1 MQVLT
6 RIMSTETGYLSIQ
19 QGARVAL
26 MVNSLGFVMPNE
38 LHIAARAAITQLQ
51 NTFKARIRLLLH
63 HCVIVNAIV
72 LQPTKAAYLLCS

>member
-6 RIMSTETGYLSIQ
+6 RIMSAETGYLSVQ

-38 LHIAARAAITQLQ
+38 LHISARAAITQLQ
-51 NTFKARIRLLLH
+51 NTFKARL
-63 HCVIVNAIV
+63 
-72 LQPTKAAYLLCS
+72 